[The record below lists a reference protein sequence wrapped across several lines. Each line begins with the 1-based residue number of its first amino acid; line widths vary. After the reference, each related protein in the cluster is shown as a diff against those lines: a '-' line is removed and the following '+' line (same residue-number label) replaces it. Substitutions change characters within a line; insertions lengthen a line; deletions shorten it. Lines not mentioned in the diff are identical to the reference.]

1 MTMKL
6 GHESFHGLAGEMRP
20 ALKEEEEKPIGIGL
34 PVRGRHKGR
43 QKIRLEFAGGGEGG
57 PKALASATRTAASVS
72 CELQTL
78 QQTRH

>member
-6 GHESFHGLAGEMRP
+6 GHESLHRPAGEMRP

-34 PVRGRHKGR
+34 PVRGR